1 MTALLVFLGAGL
13 GGILRHG
20 ANVAALR
27 LLGPTFPWA
36 TLAVNALGSLLMGV
50 LAALLAGRA
59 TEARLLLMTG
69 VLGGFT
75 TFSAFSLD
83 AWTLWE
89 RGDVALAAGYVLASV
104 LLSLAGLGLG
114 LVLGRAL
121 AGA

>member
-13 GGILRHG
+13 GGVLRHG
-20 ANVAALR
+20 VNLAALR
-27 LLGPTFPWA
+27 LLGPGFPWG
-36 TLAVNALGSLLMGV
+36 TLAVNIVGSLLMGL

-83 AWTLWE
+83 AWVLWE
-89 RGDVALAAGYVLASV
+89 RGDVGLAAGYVLASV
-104 LLSLAGLGLG
+104 LLSLAALGFG

-121 AGA
+121 A